1 MEVQVGQLA
10 NMLTGRQQGNLPST
24 TEINRKEQCKAITL
38 RSGKEVEPIVGN
50 KNSSKEKEK

>member
-1 MEVQVGQLA
+1 
-10 NMLTGRQQGNLPST
+10 MLTGRQQGNLPNT
-24 TEINRKEQCKAITL
+24 TEIYPKEQCKAITL